1 MGEWQIRVKLLEEIS
16 LFSLLKLN
24 FSLPLGRMDPAGFE
38 PASATVTECRVPLT
52 LRALEGVS
60 GSAENMTRLAKTFFW
75 TLSQIGRLLL
85 GREHLRR
92 VRS

>member
-52 LRALEGVS
+52 LRALTAVS
-60 GSAENMTRLAKTFFW
+60 RMVGNMTRVA
-75 TLSQIGRLLL
+75 R
-85 GREHLRR
+85 
-92 VRS
+92 

>member
-1 MGEWQIRVKLLEEIS
+1 
-16 LFSLLKLN
+16 
-24 FSLPLGRMDPAGFE
+24 
-38 PASATVTECRVPLT
+38 
-52 LRALEGVS
+52 VS